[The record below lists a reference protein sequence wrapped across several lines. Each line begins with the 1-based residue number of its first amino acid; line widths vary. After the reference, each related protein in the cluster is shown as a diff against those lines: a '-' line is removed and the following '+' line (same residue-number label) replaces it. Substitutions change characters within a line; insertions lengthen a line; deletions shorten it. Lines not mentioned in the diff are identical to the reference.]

1 MATIKSPQ
9 MINAGEERREH
20 TYTVSG
26 NVNCCSHYS
35 KQYGASSKKQKDKI
49 TQRSRNQTYL
59 DKTLIQKDTCILIF
73 ITALFTAAKPWKL
86 SKCPSPD
93 EWIRKMWYLY
103 TIEDCCCFC
112 WLTKLRLTLCDPMD
126 CSTPGFLVFH
136 YLLRATIQP

>member
-35 KQYGASSKKQKDKI
+35 KQYGASSKKTKNKI

-73 ITALFTAAKPWKL
+73 ITALFAAAKPWKL
-86 SKCPSPD
+86 SKCLQTTYAGEGVEKREPS
-93 EWIRKMWYLY
+93 
-103 TIEDCCCFC
+103 
-112 WLTKLRLTLCDPMD
+112 
-126 CSTPGFLVFH
+126 STVGGNVN
-136 YLLRATIQP
+136 